1 MRSLNPRRLGP
12 RALLA
17 MAAMAALPLP
27 GRAQHLTQDEAL
39 ALAFPGA
46 ATERRTAYLDEADLA
61 RARSLA
67 GADVEIDQGI
77 VTYYVA
83 RGGAQPGV
91 AYFDAHRV
99 RTEQEVLMVVVGPDD
114 RVRRVET
121 VTFREPP
128 EYGAPERWIRL
139 FDGRALAPELAVRR
153 DIPNITGATLTSGA
167 VTRAVRRVL
176 ALHQVI
182 DPLDSGAP

>member
-1 MRSLNPRRLGP
+1 MSGPMRLAPRVVLAM
-12 RALLA
+12 ALLA
-17 MAAMAALPLP
+17 AAPLP

-46 ATERRTAYLDEADLA
+46 ATERRTAYLGEAELA
-61 RARSLA
+61 HARSLA
-67 GADVEIDQGI
+67 GNGVEIEQSV

-83 RGGAQPGV
+83 RGGTSGAV

-99 RTEQEVLMVVVGPDD
+99 RTEQEVLMVVVGPGD
-114 RVRRVET
+114 RVLRVET

-128 EYGAPERWIRL
+128 EYLAPERWMRL
-139 FDGRALAPELAVRR
+139 FDGRGLAPELSVRR

-167 VTRAVRRVL
+167 VTGAVRRVL

-182 DPLDSGAP
+182 DPLRSASP